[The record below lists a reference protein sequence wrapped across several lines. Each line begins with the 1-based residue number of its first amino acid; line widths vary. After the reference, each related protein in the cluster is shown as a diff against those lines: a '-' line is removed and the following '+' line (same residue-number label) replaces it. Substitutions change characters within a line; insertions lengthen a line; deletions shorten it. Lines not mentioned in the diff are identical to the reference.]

1 MIALAK
7 YFSSIIENGKRIIKS
22 KGIGGSVMT
31 TKEVGPF
38 GFDAQPPEGM
48 TAIYADTTNA
58 DESVII
64 GYINK
69 NQVAGIGES
78 RMYSVG
84 PSGDVRANILCDS
97 SGRISLNGNVYNS
110 VRYEPLEYGL
120 NSQNVLINAEF
131 AKIALVLNSLAPGS
145 YTVAPVST
153 NITAAKSDTI
163 KIK

>member
-78 RMYSVG
+78 RMYSVDAQG
-84 PSGDVRANILCDS
+84 EVMATIKCDAL
-97 SGRISLNGNVYNS
+97 GRISLNGNAYNS
-110 VRYEPLEYGL
+110 VRYEPLESGL
-120 NSQNVLINAEF
+120 NAQNLLINAELS
-131 AKIALVLNSLAPGS
+131 KIAIALNSLAPGS

-153 NITAAKSDTI
+153 NITAAKSESI

>member
-38 GFDAQPPEGM
+38 GFDAQPPEGW

-69 NQVAGIGES
+69 NQLAGIGES
-78 RMYSVG
+78 RMYSVDAQG
-84 PSGDVRANILCDS
+84 EVMATILCDA
-97 SGRISLNGNVYNS
+97 SGRISLNGNQYSS
-110 VRYEPLEYGL
+110 VRYEPLETGL
-120 NSQNVLINAEF
+120 NANDNLINAELQ
-131 AKIALVLNSLAPGS
+131 KISIALGTLGAS
-145 YTVAPVST
+145 YIVAPVST
-153 NITAAKSDTI
+153 NITTAKSETI

>member
-38 GFDAQPPEGM
+38 GFDGQPPEGW

-78 RMYSVG
+78 RMYSVDAQG
-84 PSGDVRANILCDS
+84 EVMATILCDAL
-97 SGRISLNGNVYNS
+97 GRISLNGNAFSS
-110 VRYEPLEYGL
+110 VRFENLVTGL
-120 NSQNVLINAEF
+120 NANDNLINAELR
-131 AKIALVLNSLAPGS
+131 KISLG
-145 YTVAPVST
+145 
-153 NITAAKSDTI
+153 NILYWRRNLRRSC
-163 KIK
+163 